1 MSAFHQGSS
10 SMLRAKQL
18 YKKRKSRFSY
28 SEIKVLLEEVHRNRH
43 ISGLFPAPG
52 KFNHGVPSNLK
63 KRTWADITARINRVS
78 QCPREIIEV
87 IKKWSDMKCDV
98 KRRMAARCAG
108 GGEGPEELTPVETII
123 HQILQLTCTRQHH
136 PPQHRASSLGS
147 GLGAM
152 DREGETAS
160 TASVSLPA
168 GVAVPES
175 FVTSLTETP
184 LPLLSSAQDPAP
196 TAMYCIASRESQG
209 FKKGADQ
216 VCVYLLSQHH
226 PIKTHKTR
234 KHAERKSHAME
245 IDACPRLL
253 LSDEDVKSIDSAGE
267 EIRAGVSRTP
277 LPSSSAPPAE
287 EGTPLLG
294 GSHRRGAPRP
304 SLAPRGGVS
313 MREEIVL
320 NAAQSV
326 QEQRASNEL
335 LRSVSRS
342 MELLSESLQQAVET
356 QQDFVRDSL
365 ALQRESLQVLRD
377 FASAALTTLQE
388 KLNGHPAPRR

>member
-1 MSAFHQGSS
+1 MSAFHQGNSS
-10 SMLRAKQL
+10 VLRAKQL

-28 SEIKVLLEEVHRNRH
+28 SEIKLLLEEVRKHRH
-43 ISGLFPAPG
+43 IVVG

-63 KRTWADITARINRVS
+63 KRTWADITARINGVS

-98 KRRMAARCAG
+98 KRRLAARCAG
-108 GGEGPEELTPVETII
+108 GGEGPEELTPVEAII
-123 HQILQLTCTRQHH
+123 HQILELTSTRQRH
-136 PPQHRASSLGS
+136 PPQHRASSLGR
-147 GLGAM
+147 GLGARAGIR
-152 DREGETAS
+152 DKEGATAS
-160 TASVSLPA
+160 ADSVSVPA
-168 GVAVPES
+168 SAAAAAAES
-175 FVTSLTETP
+175 FVTSLPEM
-184 LPLLSSAQDPAP
+184 PLLSPAQNPAP
-196 TAMYCIASRESQG
+196 TPMYCIASRQESTASSYELQ
-209 FKKGADQ
+209 
-216 VCVYLLSQHH
+216 Y
-226 PIKTHKTR
+226 
-234 KHAERKSHAME
+234 E
-245 IDACPRLL
+245 IQTIE
-253 LSDEDVKSIDSAGE
+253 DEDVESIDLTGE
-267 EIRAGVSRTP
+267 EIGVEESRP
-277 LPSSSAPPAE
+277 SLPSSSAPPAE

-294 GSHRRGAPRP
+294 GSHRRGAPAPHP
-304 SLAPRGGVS
+304 SLAHRGGVS
-313 MREEIVL
+313 TREEIVR

-326 QEQRASNEL
+326 QEQRTSNEL

>member
-1 MSAFHQGSS
+1 MSAFHQGNSS
-10 SMLRAKQL
+10 VLRAKQL

-28 SEIKVLLEEVHRNRH
+28 SEIKLLLEEVRSHRH
-43 ISGLFPAPG
+43 IVVG

-108 GGEGPEELTPVETII
+108 GGEGPEELTPVEAII
-123 HQILQLTCTRQHH
+123 HQILELTSTRQRY
-136 PPQHRASSLGS
+136 PPQHRAPSLGR
-147 GLGAM
+147 GLGTMAGIR
-152 DREGETAS
+152 DKEEATAS
-160 TASVSLPA
+160 AVSVSVPA
-168 GVAVPES
+168 SAAAAAAAAES
-175 FVTSLTETP
+175 FVTSLPEM
-184 LPLLSSAQDPAP
+184 PLLSPAQNPAP
-196 TAMYCIASRESQG
+196 TPMYCIASRQESTASSYELQ
-209 FKKGADQ
+209 
-216 VCVYLLSQHH
+216 Y
-226 PIKTHKTR
+226 
-234 KHAERKSHAME
+234 E
-245 IDACPRLL
+245 IQTIE
-253 LSDEDVKSIDSAGE
+253 DEDVESIDLTGE
-267 EIRAGVSRTP
+267 EIGAEESRPSLP
-277 LPSSSAPPAE
+277 LSSAPPAE

-294 GSHRRGAPRP
+294 GSHRRGAPAPRP

-313 MREEIVL
+313 RREEIVR

-326 QEQRASNEL
+326 QEQRTSNEL

>member
-43 ISGLFPAPG
+43 IVVG

-136 PPQHRASSLGS
+136 PPQHRTSSLGS

-196 TAMYCIASRESQG
+196 TAMYCIASRQESTASPYELQY
-209 FKKGADQ
+209 DIQ
-216 VCVYLLSQHH
+216 
-226 PIKTHKTR
+226 T
-234 KHAERKSHAME
+234 
-245 IDACPRLL
+245 ID
-253 LSDEDVKSIDSAGE
+253 DEDVKSIDSAGE

-294 GSHRRGAPRP
+294 GSHRRGAPCP